1 MVHYLDS
8 ELFTLVNIKCT
19 NKIIY
24 TITMSTTFSSDAWTV
39 FVCCS
44 VMFLFIGNIQA
55 VNISEEFG
63 FQFVLVLQC
72 GCLSFLI
79 RRSD

>member
-1 MVHYLDS
+1 MVHYSDS

-24 TITMSTTFSSDAWTV
+24 TITISTTCSSDAKHGQSL
-39 FVCCS
+39 CCS
-44 VMFLFIGNIQA
+44 VIFLFIGNIQA

-63 FQFVLVLQC
+63 FQFVLVL
-72 GCLSFLI
+72 
-79 RRSD
+79 

>member
-24 TITMSTTFSSDAWTV
+24 TITMSTTFSSDAKHGQSLCV
-39 FVCCS
+39 V
-44 VMFLFIGNIQA
+44 Q
-55 VNISEEFG
+55 
-63 FQFVLVLQC
+63 
-72 GCLSFLI
+72 
-79 RRSD
+79 